1 MSKKK
6 HRDRKQE
13 NENGFSINP
22 QILELL
28 KRSNID
34 ISKISTLM
42 AAMNQNG
49 FDINN
54 INSLL
59 QNNMAN
65 NYGNNSNNNYGNNFQ
80 NSNLDINKIT
90 NMLNNMDRN
99 NIDINKFDKMQE
111 GNDFTDD
118 NIEMLLT
125 IKSVVNSKK
134 AKFLDKVIEMY
145 RDGKIVY

>member
-65 NYGNNSNNNYGNNFQ
+65 NYGNNFQ

-90 NMLNNMDRN
+90 SMLNNMDRN
-99 NIDINKFDKMQE
+99 NMDINKFEKMQE
-111 GNDFTDD
+111 SNDFTDD